1 MKTNHSNPAG
11 SGGSSGGGAP
21 KFPKK
26 FYFSRR
32 KYCVFC
38 KDRIKFIDYK
48 NYKVLDNFVLETGKI
63 LPGRVTG
70 TCNYHQKQLSKAIKR
85 ARHMAFL
92 KFVEP
97 KRG

>member
-1 MKTNHSNPAG
+1 MRSNQNQ
-11 SGGSSGGGAP
+11 SGGSGNP
-21 KFPKK
+21 PQKYQKK

-38 KDRIKFIDYK
+38 KDRVKFVDYK
-48 NYKVLDNFVLETGKI
+48 NFKVLENFVLETGKI
-63 LPGRVTG
+63 LPARVTG
-70 TCNYHQKQLSKAIKR
+70 TCQYHQKQLSKAIKR

>member
-1 MKTNHSNPAG
+1 MRNNYNTETNPG
-11 SGGSSGGGAP
+11 SATGA
-21 KFPKK
+21 KYPKK

-38 KDRIKFIDYK
+38 KDKIKFIDYK
-48 NYKVLDNFVLETGKI
+48 NYKTIENFILETGKI

-92 KFVEP
+92 KFVTP

>member
-1 MKTNHSNPAG
+1 MKNNQNPAA
-11 SGGSSGGGAP
+11 SSSSSAAP
-21 KFPKK
+21 KYQKK

-38 KDRIKFIDYK
+38 KDRIKLIDYK
-48 NYKVLDNFVLETGKI
+48 NYKTLENFVLETGKI
-63 LPGRVTG
+63 LPARVTG
-70 TCNYHQKQLSKAIKR
+70 TCYYHQKQLSKAIKR
-85 ARHMAFL
+85 ARHMAFI

>member
-1 MKTNHSNPAG
+1 MANSNSSGGAG
-11 SGGSSGGGAP
+11 SGRMQ
-21 KFPKK
+21 KK

-38 KDRIKFIDYK
+38 RDRIKLIDYK
-48 NYKVLDNFVLETGKI
+48 NYKTLENFTLETGKI
-63 LPGRVTG
+63 LPARVSG

-92 KFVEP
+92 KYIEP
-97 KRG
+97 RRG

>member
-1 MKTNHSNPAG
+1 MSSQN
-11 SGGSSGGGAP
+11 SSGGPSGRYQ
-21 KFPKK
+21 KK

-32 KYCVFC
+32 KYCIFC
-38 KDRIKFIDYK
+38 KDKIKFIDYK
-48 NYKVLDNFVLETGKI
+48 NYKMLENFTLETGKI
-63 LPGRVTG
+63 LPARVTG
-70 TCNYHQKQLSKAIKR
+70 TCSLHQKQLTKAIKR

>member
-1 MKTNHSNPAG
+1 MRNNQNSNSSAP
-11 SGGSSGGGAP
+11 SGQRYQ
-21 KFPKK
+21 KK

-32 KYCVFC
+32 KYCIFC
-38 KDRIKFIDYK
+38 KDKIKYVDYK
-48 NYKVLDNFVLETGKI
+48 NFKTLENFVLETGKI

-70 TCNYHQKQLSKAIKR
+70 TCAYHQKQLSKAIKR
-85 ARHMAFL
+85 ARHMALL

>member
-1 MKTNHSNPAG
+1 MRPNKDGG
-11 SGGSSGGGAP
+11 SGSGNP
-21 KFPKK
+21 RYQKK

-48 NYKVLDNFVLETGKI
+48 NFKLLENFVLETGKI
-63 LPGRVTG
+63 LPARVTG
-70 TCNYHQKQLSKAIKR
+70 TCSYHQKQLSKAIKR

>member
-1 MKTNHSNPAG
+1 MSNHNSSSGPG
-11 SGGSSGGGAP
+11 SGRYQ
-21 KFPKK
+21 KK

-32 KYCVFC
+32 KYCIFC
-38 KDRIKFIDYK
+38 KDKIKFIDYK
-48 NYKVLDNFVLETGKI
+48 NYKMLENFTLETGKI
-63 LPGRVTG
+63 LPARVTG
-70 TCNYHQKQLSKAIKR
+70 TCGLHQKQLTRAIKR

>member
-1 MKTNHSNPAG
+1 MKTNQNDGTNSG
-11 SGGSSGGGAP
+11 STSAP
-21 KFPKK
+21 KYPKK

-38 KDRIKFIDYK
+38 KDKIKFIDYK
-48 NYKVLDNFVLETGKI
+48 NYKILENFVLETGKI
-63 LPGRVTG
+63 LPARVTG
-70 TCNYHQKQLSKAIKR
+70 TCGYHQKQLSKAIKR

>member
-1 MKTNHSNPAG
+1 MRSNQNN
-11 SGGSSGGGAP
+11 STTSGSSNAP
-21 KFPKK
+21 KYQKK

-38 KDRIKFIDYK
+38 KDKIKFIDYK
-48 NYKVLDNFVLETGKI
+48 NYKILENFVLETGKI
-63 LPGRVTG
+63 LPARVTG
-70 TCNYHQKQLSKAIKR
+70 VCSYHQKQLSKAIKR

>member
-1 MKTNHSNPAG
+1 MRNNQS
-11 SGGSSGGGAP
+11 SGGSSGGHPP
-21 KFPKK
+21 KYQKK

-32 KYCVFC
+32 KYCIFC
-38 KDRIKFIDYK
+38 KDRIKYIDYK
-48 NYKVLDNFVLETGKI
+48 NHKQLESFTLETGKI

-70 TCNYHQKQLSKAIKR
+70 TCGYHQKQLSKAIKR

>member
-1 MKTNHSNPAG
+1 MNNVNN
-11 SGGSSGGGAP
+11 SGGSGTGPG
-21 KFPKK
+21 KMPKK

-48 NYKVLDNFVLETGKI
+48 NFKSLENFVLETGKI
-63 LPGRVTG
+63 LPARVTG
-70 TCNYHQKQLSKAIKR
+70 TCVYHQKQLSKAIKR

-92 KFVEP
+92 KFIEP
-97 KRG
+97 K

>member
-1 MKTNHSNPAG
+1 MRSNNSPG
-11 SGGSSGGGAP
+11 SGGGRP
-21 KFPKK
+21 QKR

-38 KDRIKFIDYK
+38 KDKIKLIDYK
-48 NYKVLDNFVLETGKI
+48 NFKTLENFTLETGKI
-63 LPGRVTG
+63 LPARVSG

-92 KFVEP
+92 KYIEP

>member
-1 MKTNHSNPAG
+1 MRSNQNPGAN
-11 SGGSSGGGAP
+11 SGSSNGQ
-21 KFPKK
+21 KYPKK

-32 KYCVFC
+32 KYCLFC
-38 KDRIKFIDYK
+38 KDKIKFIDYK
-48 NYKVLDNFVLETGKI
+48 NYKILENFVMETGKI
-63 LPGRVTG
+63 LPARVTG
-70 TCNYHQKQLSKAIKR
+70 TCSYHQKQLSKAIKR

>member
-1 MKTNHSNPAG
+1 MKGRGTMSNQN
-11 SGGSSGGGAP
+11 SSGGASGRYQ
-21 KFPKK
+21 KK

-32 KYCVFC
+32 KYCIFC
-38 KDRIKFIDYK
+38 KDKIKFIDYK
-48 NYKVLDNFVLETGKI
+48 NYKMLENFTLETGKI
-63 LPGRVTG
+63 LPARVTG
-70 TCNYHQKQLSKAIKR
+70 TCTLHQKQLTKAIKR

>member
-1 MKTNHSNPAG
+1 MRNNHNNP
-11 SGGSSGGGAP
+11 SGGGGNPP
-21 KFPKK
+21 KYTKK

-38 KDRIKFIDYK
+38 KDKIKFIDYK
-48 NYKVLDNFVLETGKI
+48 NYKTLDNFVLETGKI

-70 TCNYHQKQLSKAIKR
+70 TCPYHQKQLSKAIKR

>member
-1 MKTNHSNPAG
+1 MKNNQNAG
-11 SGGSSGGGAP
+11 SNNASSGAP
-21 KFPKK
+21 KFQKK

-38 KDRIKFIDYK
+38 KDKVKFVDYK
-48 NYKVLDNFVLETGKI
+48 NFKVLESFVLETGKI
-63 LPGRVTG
+63 LPARVTG
-70 TCNYHQKQLSKAIKR
+70 TCGYHQKQLSKAIKR

>member
-1 MKTNHSNPAG
+1 MRRNVYSTGNKYQ
-11 SGGSSGGGAP
+11 
-21 KFPKK
+21 KK
-26 FYFSRR
+26 YYFTRR

-38 KDRIKFIDYK
+38 RDKIKFIDYK
-48 NYKVLDNFVLETGKI
+48 NYKTLENYILETGKI
-63 LPGRVTG
+63 IPARVSG
-70 TCNYHQKQLSKAIKR
+70 TCGYHQKQLSKAIKI